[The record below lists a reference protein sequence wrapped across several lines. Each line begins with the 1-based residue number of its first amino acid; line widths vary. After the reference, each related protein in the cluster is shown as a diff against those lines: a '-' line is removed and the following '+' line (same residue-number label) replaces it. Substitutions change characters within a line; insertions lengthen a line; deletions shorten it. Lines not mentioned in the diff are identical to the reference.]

1 MFRREFLKRFLA
13 TSGTTILPLPLLQ
26 ACGSDAPLLSSN
38 GTPITTTAKLGEAS
52 FNHGV
57 ASGDPLADRV
67 ILWTRITPTANDGA
81 TQAVRVLLARDPDFK
96 SIVVD
101 SFAETGPQ
109 RDYTVS
115 VDPTGLAPRTTYY
128 YRFQTATSVS
138 PTGRTKTLPNPDDA
152 GVDRLRI
159 AFTSCS
165 NYPVGYFHAYH
176 FMAQRNDLDAVL
188 HLGDYIYEGG
198 SAGAAGLGR
207 GHEPA
212 AEIIT
217 LQDYRT
223 RHAQYRTDADLQA
236 MTRQHPLIA
245 VWDDHESTNDSFKD
259 GAENHTEGNEGVW
272 AERKAMSIQA
282 YFEWM
287 PIRVVDPQDPQRIWR
302 RFQFG
307 KLVDLLMLDTRL
319 YGRDEQLGVSGGV
332 FPVGHTAPD
341 RQLLGIKQEDWLL
354 SNLRNSRATYKVL
367 GQQVMFGQLRVA
379 TLPDVELLG
388 TTLIE
393 ELGAING
400 DQWDGYPAARQRVF
414 DAIESAGVQNT
425 VVLTGDIHSS
435 WGINLYRDPGELLT
449 LLNNVASPLF
459 NAAATTPPLQA
470 LGVEFVSPSVTS
482 SGFPE
487 GSTPLLQAAFRAV
500 DPHIQYFD
508 GEQHGYVLLD
518 FTPERVQGEWWY
530 VSDILSTEKSERFG
544 AALFSSNGSNFL
556 QPAAGPSEP
565 NTSAAPL
572 VA

>member
-1 MFRREFLKRFLA
+1 MFRRDFLKRALA
-13 TSGTTILPLPLLQ
+13 TSGTALLPLPLLQ
-26 ACGSDAPLLSSN
+26 GCGSDVALMDE
-38 GTPITTTAKLGEAS
+38 GGMPITTTAKLGAAS
-52 FNHGV
+52 FNHGI
-57 ASGDPLADRV
+57 ASGDPLHDRV
-67 ILWTRITPTANDGA
+67 ILWTRITPPSGSTEV
-81 TQAVRVLLARDPDFK
+81 QAVRVLIARDPEFQ
-96 SIVVD
+96 SLVL
-101 SFAETGPQ
+101 SEFAETGPD
-109 RDYTVS
+109 RDYTVK
-115 VDPTGLAPRTTYY
+115 VDPSGLSPKTTYY
-128 YRFQTATSVS
+128 YRFETATATSPV
-138 PTGRTKTLPNPDDA
+138 GRTKTLPAPNDSE
-152 GVDRLRI
+152 VNRLRI

-198 SAGAAGLGR
+198 SSGATGLNR
-207 GHEPA
+207 AHEPQS
-212 AEIIT
+212 EILS

-259 GAENHTEGNEGVW
+259 GAENHTEGEEGVW
-272 AERKAMSIQA
+272 AERKAISIQA

-287 PIRVVDPQDPQRIWR
+287 PIRLVDPQDPQRIWR
-302 RFQFG
+302 QFQFG
-307 KLVDLLMLDTRL
+307 QLVDLLMLDTRL
-319 YGRDEQLGVSGGV
+319 YGRDEQTGLSGGV
-332 FPVGHTAPD
+332 FPVQHTAPD
-341 RQLLGIKQEDWLL
+341 RQLLGIGQEDWLL
-354 SNLRNSRATYKVL
+354 SKLRTSTATYKVL

-379 TLPDVELLG
+379 SLPDLELLS

-393 ELGAING
+393 EIGAING

-414 DAIESAGVQNT
+414 DAVESANVKNM

-435 WGINLYRDPGELLT
+435 WGINLYRDPGEPAT
-449 LLNNVASPLF
+449 LLNNLANTVVSRAGVE
-459 NAAATTPPLQA
+459 PPLQA

-487 GSTPLLQAAFRAV
+487 GTTPLLQTAFNIIN
-500 DPHIQYFD
+500 PHIRYFD

-530 VSDILSTEKSERFG
+530 VSDILSVEKSERFG
-544 AALFSSNGSNFL
+544 AALLSENGKNL
-556 QPAAGPSEP
+556 LKPAEAPSEP
-565 NTSAAPL
+565 RNDAPPL